1 VTPDGK
7 ETIGVLLAD
16 DHGVVRE
23 GLAQLLSTAGDIEVV
38 ATARDGEEAAAL
50 AGELRPDVVLMDL
63 SMPNVDGIE
72 ATRRI
77 VEADVGAEVVVLT
90 TFSDRARIVAA
101 LNAGA
106 AGYMLK
112 DVEPSELFDAIRA
125 AARGESPIHPK
136 AAREILSLRGGPI
149 GTDGLTVRE
158 REVLGLVA
166 AGMSNNSISIR
177 LEISEK
183 TVKGHLTS
191 IFGQIGVTD
200 RTQAA
205 LWAKEH
211 GIL

>member
-149 GTDGLTVRE
+149 GTDGLTARE
-158 REVLGLVA
+158 REVLGLVT